1 MLGYELV
8 ELYRET
14 GRVDVDASAQR
25 AEHSLLDQY
34 DHMISILSE
43 DDSLRKLLQILF
55 GPIVDVKQAD
65 VDDFMRYGL
74 IQANGQDSY
83 TTFSPH
89 FYSYLKLVERQV
101 DLWPVWRETEL
112 ALRKCIVNAMVTQY
126 GEQWIVRLENAH
138 ANLKTIFDKCQEAQQ
153 KEQKSFG
160 SRASRNLIDFTYPQD
175 LFAIIFSEWNT
186 FKSTFGKDKNY
197 WDQRSQLLAKIR
209 NPLAHNRDTALY
221 DYERQLAEAYCKEIL
236 SVLSQ

>member
-1 MLGYELV
+1 MKGYFGRMKDIGIDVNTGIQERVKFYCGGHPFLLEMLGYELV

-112 ALRKCIVNAMVTQY
+112 ALRNCIVNAMVTQY

-138 ANLKTIFDKCQEAQQ
+138 ANLKRYSTSARKPNRKSKNHLEA
-153 KEQKSFG
+153 G
-160 SRASRNLIDFTYPQD
+160 LPGI
-175 LFAIIFSEWNT
+175 
-186 FKSTFGKDKNY
+186 
-197 WDQRSQLLAKIR
+197 
-209 NPLAHNRDTALY
+209 
-221 DYERQLAEAYCKEIL
+221 
-236 SVLSQ
+236 